1 MNNNANY
8 NKLLRE
14 FSLTE
19 DEYRNLYRVEWNE
32 FLLRT
37 FLQIIKESSDILSL
51 VMLFDRLPKENK
63 HRYELMKDLTELSMK
78 YNKIIIEEQKT
89 K

>member
-1 MNNNANY
+1 MNDNANY

-19 DEYRNLYRVEWNE
+19 DEYRNLYRAEWNE

-37 FLQIIKESSDILSL
+37 FLQIIKESSDVLSL

-63 HRYELMKDLTELSMK
+63 HRYELMAELTALNIK
-78 YNKIIIEEQKT
+78 YNRILNEES
-89 K
+89 